1 MSGERPGEM
10 RIGERLEAARIR
22 ESLDLA
28 TVEER
33 TKIRQRYLRA
43 LEDEAWDQ
51 LPSSAYAKGF
61 LRSYADLLGLDS
73 EAIVDEYRRQVEVG
87 AEPSMHPL
95 GDRILE
101 GRRRTP
107 SGREGPPTWVWGAVA
122 AVVLGAVL
130 VAALIVGSDDP
141 DPAGREGADEPR
153 GDAAAADGGG
163 GAPAADAGTIELAF
177 RVRSPVEVCL
187 VGGGGEALIDG
198 QLLGAGDRERFER
211 ESFEL
216 RFPAGFEPDQIAL
229 RVAGEHRTLPRARGP
244 AAFKLT
250 PPDRLKRAARPGM
263 DCP

>member
-1 MSGERPGEM
+1 MSGDFPGEM

-22 ESLDLA
+22 ASLDLA

-43 LEDEAWDQ
+43 LENEDWES

-73 EAIVDEYRRQVEVG
+73 EALVDEYRRQVEG
-87 AEPSMHPL
+87 GGEPSMHPL
-95 GDRILE
+95 GDRLLE
-101 GRRRTP
+101 SRRHAP
-107 SGREGPPTWVWGAVA
+107 SRRERSPAWLWAAVA
-122 AVVLGAVL
+122 AVVLGIVL
-130 VAALIVGSDDP
+130 VVVLVTGGDDSEAPPSDRGEADHG
-141 DPAGREGADEPR
+141 AKARAGGAGGREA
-153 GDAAAADGGG
+153 GG
-163 GAPAADAGTIELAF
+163 TVELAF
-177 RVRSPVEVCL
+177 RVLSPVEVCL

-216 RFPAGFEPDQIAL
+216 RFPSGFDPDGIVL
-229 RVAGEHRTLPRARGP
+229 RVAGERRNLPRVRGP
-244 AAFKLT
+244 AAFELT
-250 PPDRLKRAARPGM
+250 PPHHLTRARRPGV